1 MGVGVV
7 DGTKLF
13 IGAAGA
19 ATSTMLSPDATTEIG
34 NIASLG
40 NIEQTFAEVQVMSL
54 GDGDTYNLKGTRNY
68 PNFQI
73 TLNRDDEDTGQ
84 LAMKAASAAAR
95 GTLYPFKVLE
105 VDGSYAVWQGEVFG
119 YGRNFGANNTL
130 KQVVTSISIRPSTLV
145 LA

>member
-13 IGAAGA
+13 IGQAGA
-19 ATSTMLSPDATTEIG
+19 AASTLLSPDSGTEVG

-54 GDGDTYNLKGTRNY
+54 GDGDEYSLKGTRSY
-68 PNFQI
+68 PNFQL
-73 TLNRDDEDTGQ
+73 TLNRDDDDTGQ
-84 LAMKAASAAAR
+84 IALKAASAATR
-95 GTLYPFKVLE
+95 GVLYPFKVLE
-105 VDGSYAVWQGEVFG
+105 VDGSYAVWQGEAFG